1 MISVIMPAYNCE
13 LYVEAAIKSILE
25 QTYKDFELVIADD
38 ASKDNT
44 KKIIDDLAK
53 TDARIKTFHNDTNLG
68 YLQASNK
75 LFEKCIGEYITF
87 QDADD
92 FSDRT
97 RFEKMINE
105 FARDKELKCVGSNTF
120 SFSESIETAKA
131 SNFPLSYKEI
141 KEKYLT
147 NIVMTGSAVI
157 VKKEVTDQIGLYN
170 LFFDRIGAEDIYWY
184 GRIIEKYKTINIAES
199 LYYYRQNP
207 TSVSRTHKNPLAI
220 VSHDFCMLAY
230 SNRIKGKQDVI
241 TEATKNEQ
249 DFIGKKLLA
258 EYYIKKGEFKN
269 AFKYLAKLTPSFYKL
284 NFLFYKLFARQT
296 IYHLTGV

>member
-13 LYVEAAIKSILE
+13 QYVEAAIKSIIE
-25 QTYKDFELVIADD
+25 QTHKDLELLIADD

-53 TDARIKTFHNDTNLG
+53 TDPRIKTFHNDNNLG

-75 LFEKCIGEYITF
+75 LFEKCSGEYITF

-97 RFEKMINE
+97 RFEKLLNE
-105 FARDKELKCVGSNTF
+105 FNKDKELKCVGSNSF
-120 SFSESIETAKA
+120 SFSDDIKTVKA
-131 SNFPLSYKEI
+131 SNFPLSYNEI

-147 NIVMTGSAVI
+147 GIVMTGSALMI
-157 VKKEVTDQIGLYN
+157 KKEVTDKIGLYN

-184 GRIIEKYKTINIAES
+184 GLIIERFKTINIAEP
-199 LYYYRQNP
+199 LYYYRQSP
-207 TSVSRTHKNPLAI
+207 TSVSRTHKNPLAN

-230 SNRIKGKQDVI
+230 SNRLKGKQDVVS
-241 TEATKNEQ
+241 EAPKDEQ
-249 DFIGKKLLA
+249 KFIGKKLLA

-269 AFKYLAKLTPSFYKL
+269 AFKYLAKLMPSFYKL

-296 IYHLTGV
+296 IYHLIRV

>member
-1 MISVIMPAYNCE
+1 MPAYNCE

>member
-1 MISVIMPAYNCE
+1 MPAYNCE
-13 LYVEAAIKSILE
+13 LYVETAIKSILE
-25 QTYKDFELVIADD
+25 QTYKDLELLIADD

-44 KKIIDDLAK
+44 RKIIDDLAK
-53 TDARIKTFHNDTNLG
+53 TDSRIKTFHNNTNLG

-75 LFEKCIGEYITF
+75 LFEKCSGEYITF

-92 FSDRT
+92 FSDKT
-97 RFEKMINE
+97 RFEKLVNE
-105 FARDKELKCVGSNTF
+105 FSKDKELKCVGSNTF
-120 SFSESIETAKA
+120 SFIEDIKTAKA
-131 SNFPLSYKEI
+131 SNFPLSYGEI
-141 KEKYLT
+141 KKKYLT
-147 NIVMTGSAVI
+147 NIVMTGSAI
-157 VKKEVTDQIGLYN
+157 MVKKEVTDQIGLYN

-184 GRIIEKYKTINIAES
+184 GRIIEKHKTINIAEP

-207 TSVSRTHKNPLAI
+207 SSVSRTHKNPLAI

-230 SNRIKGKQDVI
+230 SNRINGKQDII
-241 TEATKNEQ
+241 TEGTKSEQ
-249 DFIGKKLLA
+249 QFIGKKLLA

-269 AFKYLAKLTPSFYKL
+269 AFKYLAKLIPSFYKL